1 MKVFKVI
8 NGQVQA
14 ISLVDYP
21 AIEADFVAL
30 SKQLPIQL
38 STDKMELIGPVLIPD
53 KLIYRRLEGREFYIS
68 FDAETIEQLANDY
81 LANGFQYNF
90 TLDHK
95 TETQD
100 VVVVQSWVTLEDGE
114 YPKGTWMIK
123 AKVNNE
129 DLWQSIKSGEFKGFS
144 IESIVELDKSINE
157 FDFSSQMSTEELFEK
172 IKELFKEAFNPQTP
186 EEVIDEKAAE
196 VVEEVAEEVK
206 EEEVKEEVELKEEE
220 PTEKEEEP
228 KEDERIK
235 ELEDQLASKDAEIAA
250 LNDKIAELEAGLK
263 TKDEEAVELAKQV
276 AESKEEIVKLSKQP
290 SVEPVKVVNQG
301 SNYSAALKVLMN

>member
-1 MKVFKVI
+1 MRVFKVI

-144 IESIVELDKSINE
+144 IESVVELDKSINE

-186 EEVIDEKAAE
+186 EEVIEEKAAE
-196 VVEEVAEEVK
+196 VVEDVK
-206 EEEVKEEVELKEEE
+206 EEVVELKEEE
-220 PTEKEEEP
+220 PTEEVKEEEVV

>member
-1 MKVFKVI
+1 MRVFKVI

-144 IESIVELDKSINE
+144 IESVVELDKSINE

-196 VVEEVAEEVK
+196 VVED
-206 EEEVKEEVELKEEE
+206 VKEEVVAEVEMKEEE
-220 PTEKEEEP
+220 PAEEP

>member
-1 MKVFKVI
+1 MRVFKVI

-144 IESIVELDKSINE
+144 IESVVELDKSINE

-186 EEVIDEKAAE
+186 EEVIEEKAAE
-196 VVEEVAEEVK
+196 VVEEVKEEVVAEEV
-206 EEEVKEEVELKEEE
+206 VEM
-220 PTEKEEEP
+220 KEEEP

>member
-1 MKVFKVI
+1 MRVFKVI

-21 AIEADFVAL
+21 AIEEDFIAL
-30 SKQLPIQL
+30 SKQLPIP
-38 STDKMELIGPVLIPD
+38 TDKMELIGPVLIPD

-144 IESIVELDKSINE
+144 IESVVELDKSINE

-186 EEVIDEKAAE
+186 EAVIDEKAAE
-196 VVEEVAEEVK
+196 VVEDVAEEVVA
-206 EEEVKEEVELKEEE
+206 EEVVEMKEEE
-220 PTEKEEEP
+220 PTE
-228 KEDERIK
+228 DERVK

>member
-1 MKVFKVI
+1 MRVFKVI

-144 IESIVELDKSINE
+144 IESVVELDKSINE

-186 EEVIDEKAAE
+186 EEVIEEKAAE
-196 VVEEVAEEVK
+196 VVEDVKEEVVAEEV
-206 EEEVKEEVELKEEE
+206 VEMKEEE
-220 PTEKEEEP
+220 PTEEPKEEE
-228 KEDERIK
+228 KEDERVK

>member
-1 MKVFKVI
+1 MRVFKVI

-144 IESIVELDKSINE
+144 IESVVELDKSINE

-186 EEVIDEKAAE
+186 EEVIEEKAAE
-196 VVEEVAEEVK
+196 VVED
-206 EEEVKEEVELKEEE
+206 VKEEVVAEVEMKEEE

>member
-1 MKVFKVI
+1 MRVFKVI

-144 IESIVELDKSINE
+144 IESVVELDKSINE

-196 VVEEVAEEVK
+196 VVED
-206 EEEVKEEVELKEEE
+206 VKEEVVTEVEMKEEE
-220 PTEKEEEP
+220 PTEEPKEEEP

>member
-1 MKVFKVI
+1 MRVFKVI
-8 NGQVQA
+8 KGQVQA

-21 AIEADFVAL
+21 AIEEDFIAL
-30 SKQLPIQL
+30 SKQLPIP
-38 STDKMELIGPVLIPD
+38 TDKMELIGPVLIPD
-53 KLIYRRLEGREFYIS
+53 KLIYRRIEGREFYIS

-144 IESIVELDKSINE
+144 IESVVELDKSINE

-186 EEVIDEKAAE
+186 EAVIDEKAAE
-196 VVEEVAEEVK
+196 VVEDVAEEV
-206 EEEVKEEVELKEEE
+206 VTEVEMKEEE
-220 PTEKEEEP
+220 PTE
-228 KEDERIK
+228 DERVK

>member
-1 MKVFKVI
+1 MRVFKVI

-95 TETQD
+95 AETND
-100 VVVVQSWVTLEDGE
+100 IVVVQSWVTLEDGE

-144 IESIVELDKSINE
+144 IESVVELDKSINE

-186 EEVIDEKAAE
+186 EEVIEAAE
-196 VVEEVAEEVK
+196 VVEEVKEEV
-206 EEEVKEEVELKEEE
+206 VELKEEE
-220 PTEKEEEP
+220 PTEEVKEEEP
-228 KEDERIK
+228 KEDERVK

>member
-1 MKVFKVI
+1 MRVFKVI

-95 TETQD
+95 AETSD

-144 IESIVELDKSINE
+144 IESVVELDKSINE

-186 EEVIDEKAAE
+186 EEVIEEKAAE
-196 VVEEVAEEVK
+196 VVEDVKEEVVAEEV
-206 EEEVKEEVELKEEE
+206 VEMKEEE
-220 PTEKEEEP
+220 PTEKEEV

>member
-1 MKVFKVI
+1 MRVFKVI

-21 AIEADFVAL
+21 AIEEDFIAL
-30 SKQLPIQL
+30 SKQLPIP
-38 STDKMELIGPVLIPD
+38 TDKMELIGPVLIPD
-53 KLIYRRLEGREFYIS
+53 KLIYRRIEGREFYIS

-144 IESIVELDKSINE
+144 IESVVELDKSINE

-186 EEVIDEKAAE
+186 EEVIEEKAAE
-196 VVEEVAEEVK
+196 VVEEV
-206 EEEVKEEVELKEEE
+206 KEEVVAEVEM
-220 PTEKEEEP
+220 KEEEP
-228 KEDERIK
+228 KEEVKPEEPKQDNHLE
-235 ELEDQLASKDAEIAA
+235 ELINNL
-250 LNDKIAELEAGLK
+250 
-263 TKDEEAVELAKQV
+263 KDEISALKEMNQGLQAKI
-276 AESKEEIVKLSKQP
+276 KDLGKQP
-290 SVEPVKVVNQG
+290 SSKP
-301 SNYSAALKVLMN
+301 SR

>member
-1 MKVFKVI
+1 MRVFKVI

-144 IESIVELDKSINE
+144 IESVVELDKSINE

-186 EEVIDEKAAE
+186 EEVIEEKAAE
-196 VVEEVAEEVK
+196 VVED
-206 EEEVKEEVELKEEE
+206 VKEEVVTEEVVEMKEEE
-220 PTEKEEEP
+220 PTEKEEV

>member
-1 MKVFKVI
+1 MRVFKVI

-144 IESIVELDKSINE
+144 IESVVELDKSINE

-186 EEVIDEKAAE
+186 EEVIEEKAAE
-196 VVEEVAEEVK
+196 VVEEV
-206 EEEVKEEVELKEEE
+206 KEEVVAEVEM
-220 PTEKEEEP
+220 KEEEP

>member
-1 MKVFKVI
+1 MRVFKVI

-21 AIEADFVAL
+21 AIEEDFIAL
-30 SKQLPIQL
+30 SKQLPIP
-38 STDKMELIGPVLIPD
+38 TDKMELIGPVLIPD
-53 KLIYRRLEGREFYIS
+53 KLIYRRIEGREFYIS

-144 IESIVELDKSINE
+144 IESVVELDKSINE
-157 FDFSSQMSTEELFEK
+157 FDFSSQMSTEELLEK

-196 VVEEVAEEVK
+196 VVEDVIEEVMPT
-206 EEEVKEEVELKEEE
+206 EEVVEMKE
-220 PTEKEEEP
+220 EEEP

>member
-1 MKVFKVI
+1 MRVFKVI
-8 NGQVQA
+8 KGQVQA

-21 AIEADFVAL
+21 AIEEDFIAL
-30 SKQLPIQL
+30 SKQLPIP
-38 STDKMELIGPVLIPD
+38 TDKMELIGPVLIPD
-53 KLIYRRLEGREFYIS
+53 KLIYRRIEGREFYIS

-95 TETQD
+95 AETND

-144 IESIVELDKSINE
+144 IESVVELDKSINE

-196 VVEEVAEEVK
+196 VVEDVIEEVTPT
-206 EEEVKEEVELKEEE
+206 EVVEMKEEE
-220 PTEKEEEP
+220 PT
-228 KEDERIK
+228 EDERIK

>member
-1 MKVFKVI
+1 MRVFKVI

-144 IESIVELDKSINE
+144 IESVVELDKSINE

-186 EEVIDEKAAE
+186 EEVIEEKAAE
-196 VVEEVAEEVK
+196 VVEDVAEEVVA
-206 EEEVKEEVELKEEE
+206 EEVVEMKEEE
-220 PTEKEEEP
+220 PTEKEEV

>member
-1 MKVFKVI
+1 MRVFKVI

-144 IESIVELDKSINE
+144 IESVVELDKSINE

-196 VVEEVAEEVK
+196 VVEEV
-206 EEEVKEEVELKEEE
+206 KEEVVAEVEMKEEE
-220 PTEKEEEP
+220 PTE
-228 KEDERIK
+228 DERVK

>member
-1 MKVFKVI
+1 MRVFKVI

-53 KLIYRRLEGREFYIS
+53 KLIYRRLEGKEFYIS

-196 VVEEVAEEVK
+196 VVEEVAEDVVT
-206 EEEVKEEVELKEEE
+206 EEEEVELKEEE
-220 PTEKEEEP
+220 PTEKE
-228 KEDERIK
+228 DERVK

-276 AESKEEIVKLSKQP
+276 AESKEEIIKLSKQP

>member
-1 MKVFKVI
+1 MRVFKVI

-144 IESIVELDKSINE
+144 IESVVELDKSINE

-186 EEVIDEKAAE
+186 EEVIEEKAAE
-196 VVEEVAEEVK
+196 VVEEV
-206 EEEVKEEVELKEEE
+206 KEEVVAEVEMKEEE
-220 PTEKEEEP
+220 PTEEP
-228 KEDERIK
+228 KEDERVK

>member
-1 MKVFKVI
+1 MRVFKVI

-144 IESIVELDKSINE
+144 IESVVELDKSINE

-196 VVEEVAEEVK
+196 VVED
-206 EEEVKEEVELKEEE
+206 VKEEVVAEVEMKEEE

>member
-1 MKVFKVI
+1 MRVFKVI

-144 IESIVELDKSINE
+144 IESVVELDKSINE

-186 EEVIDEKAAE
+186 EEVIEEKAAE
-196 VVEEVAEEVK
+196 VVEDVKEEVVAEEV
-206 EEEVKEEVELKEEE
+206 VEMKEEE
-220 PTEKEEEP
+220 PTEPKEEEP
-228 KEDERIK
+228 KEDERVK

>member
-8 NGQVQA
+8 KGQVQA
-14 ISLVDYP
+14 ISLVDWP
-21 AIEADFVAL
+21 AIEADFIAL
-30 SKQLPIQL
+30 SKQLPI

-53 KLIYRRLEGREFYIS
+53 KLIYRRIEGREFYIS

-90 TLDHK
+90 TLDHQ

-100 VVVVQSWVTLEDGE
+100 VVVVQSWITPDDGE

-172 IKELFKEAFNPQTP
+172 IKELFKEAFNPP

-196 VVEEVAEEVK
+196 VIEEVVEEP
-206 EEEVKEEVELKEEE
+206 VELKEEE
-220 PTEKEEEP
+220 PTE
-228 KEDERIK
+228 DERVK

>member
-1 MKVFKVI
+1 MRVFKVI

-144 IESIVELDKSINE
+144 IESVVELDKSINE

-196 VVEEVAEEVK
+196 VVEEV
-206 EEEVKEEVELKEEE
+206 KEEVVEVVEMKEEE
-220 PTEKEEEP
+220 PTE
-228 KEDERIK
+228 EDERVK

>member
-1 MKVFKVI
+1 MRVFKVI

-21 AIEADFVAL
+21 AIEEDFIAL
-30 SKQLPIQL
+30 SKQLPIP
-38 STDKMELIGPVLIPD
+38 TDKMELIGPVLIPD
-53 KLIYRRLEGREFYIS
+53 KLIYRRIEGREFYIS

-144 IESIVELDKSINE
+144 IESVVELDKSINE

-196 VVEEVAEEVK
+196 VVEDVAEVT
-206 EEEVKEEVELKEEE
+206 EVEMKEEE
-220 PTEKEEEP
+220 PTEEP
-228 KEDERIK
+228 KEDERVK

>member
-1 MKVFKVI
+1 MRVFKVI

-144 IESIVELDKSINE
+144 IESVVELDKSINE

-186 EEVIDEKAAE
+186 EEVIEEKAAE
-196 VVEEVAEEVK
+196 VVED
-206 EEEVKEEVELKEEE
+206 VKEEVVAEVEMKEEE
-220 PTEKEEEP
+220 PAEEP

>member
-1 MKVFKVI
+1 MRVFKVI
-8 NGQVQA
+8 KGQVQA

-30 SKQLPIQL
+30 SKQLPIP
-38 STDKMELIGPVLIPD
+38 TDKMELIGPVLIPD

-186 EEVIDEKAAE
+186 EAVIDEKAAE
-196 VVEEVAEEVK
+196 VVEEV
-206 EEEVKEEVELKEEE
+206 KEEVVEM
-220 PTEKEEEP
+220 KEEEP
-228 KEDERIK
+228 KEDERVK

>member
-1 MKVFKVI
+1 MRVFKVI

-144 IESIVELDKSINE
+144 IESVVELDKSINE

-186 EEVIDEKAAE
+186 EEVIEEKAAE
-196 VVEEVAEEVK
+196 VVEEV
-206 EEEVKEEVELKEEE
+206 KEEVVAEVEMKEEE
-220 PTEKEEEP
+220 PT
-228 KEDERIK
+228 EDERIK

>member
-1 MKVFKVI
+1 MRVFKVI

-95 TETQD
+95 TETND

-196 VVEEVAEEVK
+196 VVEDVK
-206 EEEVKEEVELKEEE
+206 EDVIEEPVELKEEE
-220 PTEKEEEP
+220 PTEEP
-228 KEDERIK
+228 KEDERVK

>member
-1 MKVFKVI
+1 MRVFKVI

-144 IESIVELDKSINE
+144 IESVVELDKSINE

-186 EEVIDEKAAE
+186 EEVIEEKAAE
-196 VVEEVAEEVK
+196 VVED
-206 EEEVKEEVELKEEE
+206 VKEEVVTEEVVEMKEEE
-220 PTEKEEEP
+220 PTEEP

>member
-1 MKVFKVI
+1 MRVFKVI

-95 TETQD
+95 AETSD

-144 IESIVELDKSINE
+144 IESVVELDKSINE

-186 EEVIDEKAAE
+186 EEVIEAAE
-196 VVEEVAEEVK
+196 VVEEVKEEV
-206 EEEVKEEVELKEEE
+206 VELKEEE
-220 PTEKEEEP
+220 PTEEPVVEEV
-228 KEDERIK
+228 KEDERVK

>member
-1 MKVFKVI
+1 MRVFKVI

-144 IESIVELDKSINE
+144 IESVVELDKSINE

-186 EEVIDEKAAE
+186 EEVIEEKAAE
-196 VVEEVAEEVK
+196 VVED
-206 EEEVKEEVELKEEE
+206 VKEEVVTEVEMKEEE
-220 PTEKEEEP
+220 PTEP

>member
-1 MKVFKVI
+1 MRVFKVI
-8 NGQVQA
+8 KGQVQA

-21 AIEADFVAL
+21 AIEEDFIAL
-30 SKQLPIQL
+30 SKQLPIT
-38 STDKMELIGPVLIPD
+38 TDKMELIGPVLIPD
-53 KLIYRRLEGREFYIS
+53 KLIYRRIEGREFYIS

-95 TETQD
+95 AETND

-144 IESIVELDKSINE
+144 IESVVELDKSINE

-196 VVEEVAEEVK
+196 VVEDVAEEV
-206 EEEVKEEVELKEEE
+206 VEM
-220 PTEKEEEP
+220 KEEEP

>member
-1 MKVFKVI
+1 MRVFKVI

-95 TETQD
+95 AETND

-144 IESIVELDKSINE
+144 IESVVELDKSINE

-196 VVEEVAEEVK
+196 VVED
-206 EEEVKEEVELKEEE
+206 VKEEVVTEEVVEMKEEE
-220 PTEKEEEP
+220 PTEEEP

>member
-1 MKVFKVI
+1 MRVFKVI

-144 IESIVELDKSINE
+144 IESVVELDKSINE

-196 VVEEVAEEVK
+196 VVED
-206 EEEVKEEVELKEEE
+206 VKEEVVAEVEMKEEE
-220 PTEKEEEP
+220 PTEEP

>member
-1 MKVFKVI
+1 MRVFKVI

-21 AIEADFVAL
+21 AIEADFIAL

-144 IESIVELDKSINE
+144 IESVVELDKSINE

-186 EEVIDEKAAE
+186 EEVIEEKAAE
-196 VVEEVAEEVK
+196 VVED
-206 EEEVKEEVELKEEE
+206 VKEEVVAEVEMKEEE
-220 PTEKEEEP
+220 PTEEP

>member
-1 MKVFKVI
+1 MRVFKVI

-53 KLIYRRLEGREFYIS
+53 KLIYRRIEGREFYIS

-144 IESIVELDKSINE
+144 IESVVELDKSINE

-196 VVEEVAEEVK
+196 VVEEV
-206 EEEVKEEVELKEEE
+206 KEEVVAEVEMKEEE
-220 PTEKEEEP
+220 PTEEP
-228 KEDERIK
+228 KEDERVK

>member
-1 MKVFKVI
+1 MRVFKVI

-144 IESIVELDKSINE
+144 IESVVELDKSINE

-196 VVEEVAEEVK
+196 VVEEVKEEV
-206 EEEVKEEVELKEEE
+206 VELKEEE
-220 PTEKEEEP
+220 PTEEVKEEEP
-228 KEDERIK
+228 TEDERIK

>member
-1 MKVFKVI
+1 MRVFKVI

-144 IESIVELDKSINE
+144 IESVVELDKSINE

-196 VVEEVAEEVK
+196 VVEEVKEEVVAEVEMKEEEPTEEVK
-206 EEEVKEEVELKEEE
+206 EEEVV
-220 PTEKEEEP
+220 

>member
-1 MKVFKVI
+1 MRVFKVI

-144 IESIVELDKSINE
+144 IESVVELDKSINE

-196 VVEEVAEEVK
+196 VVEEV
-206 EEEVKEEVELKEEE
+206 KEEVVTEEVVEMKEEE
-220 PTEKEEEP
+220 PTEEEP

>member
-1 MKVFKVI
+1 MRVFKVI

-95 TETQD
+95 AETND

-144 IESIVELDKSINE
+144 IESVVELDKSINE

-186 EEVIDEKAAE
+186 EEVIEEKAAE
-196 VVEEVAEEVK
+196 VVED
-206 EEEVKEEVELKEEE
+206 VKEEVVTEEVVEMKEEE
-220 PTEKEEEP
+220 PTEEEP